1 MNQLN
6 FIKKYLLSTL
16 FFVFLFT
23 INTFARST
31 FNQEF
36 GQDNCIDLG
45 EPAISIGDDQYTSCK
60 KDSPMTSCVSEKTIS
75 EDSGYKKLLEL
86 SKTIKAGQLDNF
98 VTYLSQPISG
108 ENLIYKMKECFP
120 TNNHGKIEWSC
131 NSSLACQCKGQKGNP
146 YAETPEAKFNR
157 TCQLIQFIIADS
169 GQNLAKIYMSMIYK
183 WVASIIGVIAVIY
196 IIINGIIISTAQN
209 DSGQVAT
216 AKENITQSLTALVL
230 LMVVSIL
237 LYAINPNFFSA
248 NTETQTTEQ
257 T

>member
-1 MNQLN
+1 MNQIK

-16 FFVFLFT
+16 FFVFLLT
-23 INTFARST
+23 LNTFAET
-31 FNQEF
+31 NFNQQF
-36 GQDNCIDLG
+36 GNENCIDLG
-45 EPAISIGDDQYTSCK
+45 EPQISVGDEKYQSCK
-60 KDSPMTSCVSEKTIS
+60 ESNMTSCVSEKTIG
-75 EDSGYKKLLEL
+75 EDSGYKKLEKL
-86 SKTIKAGQLDNF
+86 SKTITSGQLDNF

-108 ENLIYKMKECFP
+108 ENLIYKMKDCFP
-120 TNNHGKIEWSC
+120 TNNNGKIEWSC
-131 NSSLACQCKGQKGNP
+131 NSSLVCKCKGQKGNP
-146 YAETPEAKFNR
+146 YADDPKDKFNR
-157 TCQLIQFIIADS
+157 TCQLVQFIIADS

-248 NTETQTTEQ
+248 NTETQDTEQ